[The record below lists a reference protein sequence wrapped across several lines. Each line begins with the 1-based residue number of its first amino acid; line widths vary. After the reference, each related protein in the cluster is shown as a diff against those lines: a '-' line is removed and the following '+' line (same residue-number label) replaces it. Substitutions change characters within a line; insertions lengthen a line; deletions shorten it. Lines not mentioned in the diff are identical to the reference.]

1 MSENAAPTSP
11 ARPTTTVR
19 RFLPRQTPA
28 HRKAKRMHATSE
40 RTAVPRGNLQGL
52 RTYLRNDLLAGFLVF
67 LIALPLCLGISSACG
82 FPPIAGVFTAIIGGI
97 VTTFI
102 SDSELTIKGP
112 AAGLIVIVI
121 GCVQDFGGDG
131 VFSGWRE
138 SDQQAYSMTLAVA
151 VAAGAIQILFGLFRS
166 GTLGEFF
173 PTSTVHGML
182 AAIGVIIMAKQ
193 IPVILGV
200 GNRGEPL
207 ELLLSL
213 PEKFREMNP
222 EIALIGGVSLAI
234 LFGLLRR
241 IPAPMVVLLV
251 AVPLGMYFDLTHEH
265 TYTFGGHDYL
275 LGEEYLVPVPDD
287 LFSAVAFPDFS
298 ALRQPRAWKWVLMFA
313 LIGSLES
320 LLSAKAI
327 DSIDPFHRKTNLNRD
342 LAAVGIGNML
352 AAAVGGLPMISEIVR
367 SKANI
372 DNGARTR
379 FADLFHACFLLLFVA
394 SAPWL
399 IHRIPLAAL
408 GAMLV
413 YTGFRLASPREFA
426 NAYRVGRE
434 QFVIF
439 TCTLVAVL
447 ATDLLIGV
455 GIGIAVKF
463 LSHLLNGA
471 PLRSILHS
479 DVSVEHRDAST
490 FVVTVKESAVFLT
503 WILLKKRLQGLTHGE
518 EAPREVIVDL
528 SETRLVDHTVM
539 ERLHELQQE
548 CHGSSCNL
556 RITGL
561 EGHRQLSRHPHAARV
576 RQPRPL
582 RDQSAVV
589 GLTLTARDDGLI
601 RYVAMVAGMG
611 ILKKVQFI
619 HVVPERAGPLTADD
633 ERWDKLRATVQA
645 CFADAPAAI
654 EVRSALVCGPVVDSI
669 LHAVA
674 AEPTDLLFLG
684 KQERADGRRTL
695 ARRLA
700 MQAPCSLWV
709 VPDGAAARLSRILV
723 PIDFSDHAVAAM
735 RLALALTRR
744 APAATCLPLHVYF
757 ADSALAP
764 EACSQRLRGEREGE
778 YRAFI
783 TRLNHHALDVQPAFT
798 EGAQVSRTICAAAQA
813 QAADLMVMAPRGR
826 SRSAAVLL
834 GSTTED
840 TLLEARTP
848 LLIVRC
854 AGKRSGLLRLLV
866 ERMLRARAVQCN

>member
-1 MSENAAPTSP
+1 MNMPIALQEA
-11 ARPTTTVR
+11 
-19 RFLPRQTPA
+19 
-28 HRKAKRMHATSE
+28 
-40 RTAVPRGNLQGL
+40 PRGNLQGF

-102 SDSELTIKGP
+102 SNSELTIKGP
-112 AAGLIVIVI
+112 AAGLIVIVV

-131 VFSGWRE
+131 VFGGWQE
-138 SDQQAYSMTLAVA
+138 ADQNAYRMALAVGV
-151 VAAGAIQILFGLFRS
+151 VAAVFQILFGIFRS
-166 GTLGEFF
+166 GILGEFF

-182 AAIGVIIMAKQ
+182 AAIGVIIIAKQ
-193 IPVILGV
+193 IPVTLGV

-207 ELLLSL
+207 ELLFSL
-213 PEKFREMNP
+213 PQKFRDMNP

-234 LFGLLRR
+234 LFGLPFIKHRLVRR

-251 AVPLGMYFDLTHEH
+251 AVPMGMFFDLTHEH
-265 TYTFGGHDYL
+265 TYTFANHNYP
-275 LGEEYLVPVPDD
+275 LGEEFLVPVPDNM
-287 LFSAVAFPDFS
+287 FSAITFPDFS
-298 ALRQPRAWKWVLMFA
+298 ALSQPKAWKWIMMFA

-320 LLSAKAI
+320 LLSAKAV
-327 DSIDPFHRKTNLNRD
+327 DSLDPFHRKTNMNRD
-342 LAAVGIGNML
+342 LVAVGVGNLL

-379 FADLFHACFLLLFVA
+379 FADMFHACFLLLFVA
-394 SAPWL
+394 SVPWL

-426 NAYRVGRE
+426 NAYRIGRE

-439 TCTLVAVL
+439 TATLVGVL

-463 LSHLLNGA
+463 FIHILNGV
-471 PLRSILHS
+471 PLRSILRP

-490 FVVTVKESAVFLT
+490 LVVTVKDSAVFST
-503 WILLKKRLQGLTHGE
+503 WILLKKRLQGLTQGD
-518 EAPREVIVDL
+518 EAKRDVIVDL

-539 ERLHELQQE
+539 ERLHELQEE

-561 EGHRQLSRHPHAARV
+561 EGHHKLSRHPHSAHV
-576 RQPRPL
+576 RRPRPL
-582 RDQSAVV
+582 RDQSALV
-589 GLTLTARDDGLI
+589 GLTLTERDAGLI

-611 ILKKVQFI
+611 VFKKVRFV
-619 HVVPERAGPLTADD
+619 HVVSDRHGVVAPDD
-633 ERWDKLRATVQA
+633 ERWNKLQTAVKTH
-645 CFADAPAAI
+645 FGDAPAAV
-654 EVRSALVCGPVVDSI
+654 EVCNEVLAGPVVDGI
-669 LHAVA
+669 LHCAA

-684 KQERADGRRTL
+684 KQEGADGRRTL

-700 MQAPCSLWV
+700 MQAPCSLWI
-709 VPDGAAARLSRILV
+709 VPDAAPARIGRILSPV
-723 PIDFSDHAVAAM
+723 DFSDHALAAM
-735 RLALALTRR
+735 RLTIALARR
-744 APAATCLPLHVYF
+744 AAATACLPLHVYF
-757 ADSALAP
+757 SASALVP
-764 EACSQRLRGEREGE
+764 ERCSERLRDEKESECRDFM
-778 YRAFI
+778 A
-783 TRLNHHALDVQPAFT
+783 RLNRHDIAVQPT
-798 EGAQVSRTICAAAQA
+798 LREGAQVGRAICAAAEEL
-813 QAADLMVMAPRGR
+813 AADLIVMAPRGM
-826 SRSAAVLL
+826 SRSSAVLL

-840 TLLEARTP
+840 TVLETRTP
-848 LLIVRC
+848 MLIVRS
-854 AGKRSGLLRLLV
+854 GKRSGLLQLLV
-866 ERMLRARAVQCN
+866 ARMLRKSELQYN